1 MKEDLTTT
9 TNATALRCRPWLLGG
24 LVAESMA
31 DGKGCRDDKRT
42 EERHVKIRFCA
53 GWLGWKS
60 KEQRFL
66 GPLPLSSHF
75 HPQGESTI
83 LTTL

>member
-9 TNATALRCRPWLLGG
+9 TNTTALRCRPWLLGG

-42 EERHVKIRFCA
+42 EERHR
-53 GWLGWKS
+53 
-60 KEQRFL
+60 
-66 GPLPLSSHF
+66 
-75 HPQGESTI
+75 
-83 LTTL
+83 